1 VSTRYGKY
9 EALQRDELQQ
19 LQLERLQVTVN
30 RAYKNVAF
38 YHNLMDKT
46 GIIPEDITSLED
58 LSRIPFTT
66 RETLLQNQ
74 PYGMFALPLREV
86 VRLQSSS
93 GTTREPIVVGYSK
106 NDIEHWT
113 ELMTRVLTSAG
124 VTKDDIVQIAFD
136 YGLFTGALGFHYG
149 AERIGATVIPC
160 SRLSA
165 EKQVTIMKNY
175 RSTMLVCT
183 PTLALHIANV
193 MGSMGISPAQL
204 SLRVGL
210 FGSEPWSESIR
221 KEIEDKF
228 HITALDNYGISEVMG
243 PGVSVECQ
251 EKNGLH
257 IFEDHFIA
265 EVINPKTGKPLPDH
279 EKGELVLTTITKEA
293 FPMIRYRTGDC
304 TSLDHSPCACG
315 RTLVRMS
322 RVSERSDD
330 MIVVQGVNIYPSQ
343 IEQIL
348 TEIEG
353 AEPHYRLKVDR
364 NGALDELEV
373 WVEVSG
379 SIFFDEIKKMSA
391 IEQEIQRRI
400 EESLG
405 LSIKVRLVEPGSIKK
420 WKESSENR
428 V

>member
-1 VSTRYGKY
+1 MSAQYGKY
-9 EALQRDELQQ
+9 EALQRDELRQI
-19 LQLERLQVTVN
+19 QLERLQVTVN
-30 RAYKNVAF
+30 RAYKNVTF
-38 YHNLMDKT
+38 YRHLMDKA
-46 GIIPEDITSLED
+46 GIVPDDVTSLKD

-93 GTTREPIVVGYSK
+93 GTTQEPIVVGYSK
-106 NDIEHWT
+106 NDVEHWT
-113 ELMTRVLTSAG
+113 ELMTRVLATVG

-165 EKQVTIMKNY
+165 EKQINIMKNY
-175 RSTMLVCT
+175 RSTVLVCT
-183 PTLALHIANV
+183 PSFALHIANV
-193 MGSMGISPAQL
+193 MGSMGISPAEL
-204 SLRVGL
+204 PLRVGI
-210 FGSEPWSESIR
+210 FGAEPWSEAIR
-221 KEIEDKF
+221 KEIENKL
-228 HITALDNYGISEVMG
+228 HITALDNYGLSEIMG
-243 PGVSVECQ
+243 PGVSVECH
-251 EKNGLH
+251 EKKGLH

-265 EVINPKTGKPLPDH
+265 EVIDPKTGNPLPDG

-304 TSLDHSPCACG
+304 TSLNHLPCPCG

-322 RVSERSDD
+322 RVSERTDD

-353 AEPHYRLKVDR
+353 TEPHYRLKVDR
-364 NGALDELEV
+364 NGAMDELEV

-391 IEQEIQRRI
+391 IEEEIQRRL
-400 EESLG
+400 EESFG

-420 WKESSENR
+420 WKDTNETS
-428 V
+428 